1 MKARTKEE
9 MAAYQRFR
17 RLGLKGGAPVVTPGS
32 FVTPIVSPVVTPCQG
47 CSDRDMAN
55 KILRAKLLAAE
66 KQVELM
72 KRDRQAMQEGAKP
85 SPYKFG
91 PEWQR

>member
-1 MKARTKEE
+1 MKVRTKEE
-9 MAAYQRFR
+9 NAAYSRLLRAR
-17 RLGLKGGAPVVTPGS
+17 RRVAPSVAPVNIVAPNVS
-32 FVTPIVSPVVTPCQG
+32 PIVSPVAP
-47 CSDRDMAN
+47 DDKDMVI

-66 KQVELM
+66 RQVELM
-72 KRDRQAMQEGAKP
+72 KRDRQGEGAKP